1 MNHFLFYEA
10 VENKLKETL
19 RTDRFRRPRVNHIIT
34 REYPMPPCQYG
45 VFPHESLF
53 TVDAVDVPLTLHGLT
68 INVGEKARFKLS
80 ADYTNTFTSHP
91 FGMQENLALTLSVPE
106 FNLEG
111 RLLLPVD
118 KVDIYD
124 EYAAEG
130 VAKHLLALLKQPRA
144 V

>member
-1 MNHFLFYEA
+1 
-10 VENKLKETL
+10 
-19 RTDRFRRPRVNHIIT
+19 
-34 REYPMPPCQYG
+34 MPPCQYG
-45 VFPHESLF
+45 SFPHESLF
-53 TVDAVDVPLTLHGLT
+53 TVEAVDVPLTLHCLT

-80 ADYTNTFTSHP
+80 ADYTHTFTSHP
-91 FGMQENLALTLSVPE
+91 FGMRENLALTLSVPE

-118 KVDIYD
+118 KVDIYE

-130 VAKHLLALLKQPRA
+130 VAKHLLVLLKQPRA